1 MAGEKEP
8 DGLELLLQPLG
19 RRPWLAGGKYERG
32 AGRIA
37 EGEFQRA
44 AGRHV
49 VAPLRL
55 AEYRVDRREGAG
67 AVRLERVEGAGGGQA
82 FHHALV
88 HGARIDAAGEAGGIT
103 ERLCGAAP
111 PRRAPRPPAP

>member
-1 MAGEKEP
+1 MAGEKDP

-19 RRPWLAGGKYERG
+19 RRPWLAGGKHERG

-37 EGEFQRA
+37 EGEFERP

-55 AEYRVDRREGAG
+55 AEHRVDPPEGAG
-67 AVRLERVEGAGGGQA
+67 AVRLERAEGPSGGHA
-82 FHHALV
+82 FHHP
-88 HGARIDAAGEAGGIT
+88 II
-103 ERLCGAAP
+103 P
-111 PRRAPRPPAP
+111 PRPPSSPPRLPP